1 MEKTEVDLAIQKL
14 HESTL
19 QPEWMREM
27 GAHYRRTGTFR
38 PEDLRRVLG
47 DPTKGVMISSEKT
60 LESFLSQ

>member
-1 MEKTEVDLAIQKL
+1 MEKTEIDLAIQKL

-19 QPEWMREM
+19 EPEWMREM

-47 DPTKGVMISSEKT
+47 DPTKGVMISREDDV
-60 LESFLSQ
+60 LGFVRG